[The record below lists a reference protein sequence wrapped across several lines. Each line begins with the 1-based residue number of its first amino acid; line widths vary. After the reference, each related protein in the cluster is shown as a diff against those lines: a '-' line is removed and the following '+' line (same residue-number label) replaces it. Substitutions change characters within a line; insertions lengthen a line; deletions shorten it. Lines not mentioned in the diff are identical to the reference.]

1 MQIIR
6 QQNARKLHFFDY
18 SLWNHY
24 VKDLFVPLLKYR
36 TIVLCLPFS
45 LIPVGPTIIVYFCFL
60 VLCRSSPAH
69 RSVAHLALSP
79 GHNFFDI
86 SFYNS
91 FFSFSICVAL
101 ILVKAKSRL
110 PASFNEAPMR

>member
-36 TIVLCLPFS
+36 TIVLFLPFS
-45 LIPVGPTIIVYFCFL
+45 LIPLG
-60 VLCRSSPAH
+60 R
-69 RSVAHLALSP
+69 
-79 GHNFFDI
+79 NFFDI

-91 FFSFSICVAL
+91 FFSSSICVAL

-110 PASFNEAPMR
+110 PASFNDAPMR

>member
-45 LIPVGPTIIVYFCFL
+45 LIRVGHNYYIFL
-60 VLCRSSPAH
+60 VFLFIFEMIDW
-69 RSVAHLALSP
+69 ALWSRW
-79 GHNFFDI
+79 
-86 SFYNS
+86 
-91 FFSFSICVAL
+91 
-101 ILVKAKSRL
+101 LVR
-110 PASFNEAPMR
+110 

>member
-36 TIVLCLPFS
+36 TIVLCLLFS
-45 LIPVGPTIIVYFCFL
+45 LIRVGRNYYYVSIFQFSLI
-60 VLCRSSPAH
+60 R
-69 RSVAHLALSP
+69 
-79 GHNFFDI
+79 I
-86 SFYNS
+86 SF
-91 FFSFSICVAL
+91 AL
-101 ILVKAKSRL
+101 RTSL
-110 PASFNEAPMR
+110 